1 MDSSPPPPSF
11 LVPTPRN
18 EQGLSFPGSLKLNDR
33 VGNDGEEGEVS
44 MYVRLFDEMIK
55 TVLDRESYL
64 FTQREIWVLN
74 YILDL
79 PYEPRYLL
87 TRLLLRRPSRVHT
100 YTSLVASYSSEI
112 GEEGIKMAMK
122 TLARRLAVPKDIVNS
137 DPDPL
142 PGAPIASSSRPGPS
156 SLSAK
161 AEGKRP
167 ANALW
172 ENKPWADSPSGLTE
186 VQERADPELAAALKE
201 SYWAFKVGRVSVD
214 SDDEGDSLPA
224 ERKRSESVSTFVS
237 TRTVSRQSSGI
248 PTTPSMV
255 FSLTPES
262 PPPVS
267 FLAEDEKSISLD
279 DLMTCMSLDQLRKV
293 AKSRKL
299 AASSLLTR
307 ESTLNA
313 LRNIAKQ
320 QTVLG
325 FAPMKG
331 KATAPV
337 QEQGK
342 QTTLSFAPRPTQTS
356 ESLLTTQMLSSFGG
370 SAIRLTP
377 SLHSLISRVNL
388 IFSRT
393 PPIASDT
400 ASLMLPSILV
410 TSNKRRYPNYG
421 LPTRSKIWEDRDEL
435 LVWERAVVWE
445 ATVTEALGETWDQAR
460 KTPNAAPIPGSI
472 SGTGWVNRKE
482 GAKVVRKIWEGTWD
496 VWKEMVDGDKGK
508 EVDVSKEEG
517 GLVGDRFQIGHVLTR
532 IVYKGAEAL
541 GILHEYDNEC
551 MVLRALLAQ
560 RRWRRGKRG
569 AWYNR
574 LALVLMNHYNSSP
587 AEKEEKLREATQV
600 CIDGLLD
607 EATHLIYRPALSRRL
622 TRLENKLNLP
632 SDERH
637 ISYASLLICET
648 RELNAVRLPEN
659 RGAVRAKPWFGSV
672 TREEEDGEGTGG
684 KDKLVGKSLWMG
696 KEGEIGVEQWVLEWW
711 GKKGYKG
718 YHSESSIL
726 TTLFTLLI
734 WPVLFHPFPGAFETS
749 YQTAPLD
756 LGEDTFAPSRR
767 KLLEDR
773 LSEISKTK
781 RALELLREV
790 DDRERPRGTWAVGV
804 DWGYEKEDLEEIL
817 ECLGGKA
824 LSGVCRMLAEEYRHR
839 ASGVPDLIVWNP
851 ETKDARFVEVKG
863 PGDSL
868 SETQK
873 IWIDV
878 LLSSG
883 IQVEVCRVKAVSPTA
898 AQLQSLEKKRK
909 TSPALNTS
917 SNSTEVKRLKRRS
930 ATSTASAYVKT
941 DEGEYVKADDVVELD
956 EEDDG
961 WERRDE
967 MRFESGIERREG
979 RLE

>member
-1 MDSSPPPPSF
+1 MGSSPPPPSF

-18 EQGLSFPGSLKLNDR
+18 EQQLSFRGSLDLNDK
-33 VGNDGEEGEVS
+33 VSSEGGEGA
-44 MYVRLFDEMIK
+44 D
-55 TVLDRESYL
+55 
-64 FTQREIWVLN
+64 
-74 YILDL
+74 
-79 PYEPRYLL
+79 EPRYLL

-100 YTSLVASYSSEI
+100 YTSLIASYSSEI
-112 GEEGIKMAMK
+112 GEEGIKMGMK
-122 TLARRLAVPKDIVNS
+122 TLARRLAVPKDIADS

-142 PGAPIASSSRPGPS
+142 PATPIASSSRPGPLP
-156 SLSAK
+156 LSAK
-161 AEGKRP
+161 AQGKRP

-172 ENKPWADSPSGLTE
+172 ANKPWADSPSGLTE
-186 VQERADPELAAALKE
+186 AQERADPELTAALKE
-201 SYWAFKVGRVSVD
+201 SHWASKVGRVNVD
-214 SDDEGDSLPA
+214 SDDDDDGSPA
-224 ERKRSESVSTFVS
+224 GSERSESVSTPIS
-237 TRTVSRQSSGI
+237 TPTVSRQSSGI
-248 PTTPSMV
+248 PTAPAIE

-262 PPPVS
+262 PIPVS
-267 FLAEDEKSISLD
+267 FLAEDEKSLSLD

-293 AKSRKL
+293 AKARKL
-299 AASSLLTR
+299 PVSSLSTR

-313 LRNIAKQ
+313 LRGMAKQ

-325 FAPMKG
+325 FVPMKG
-331 KATAPV
+331 KGGATTPV
-337 QEQGK
+337 QEKGR
-342 QTTLSFAPRPTQTS
+342 QTTLPFAPKPKQTS
-356 ESLLTTQMLSSFGG
+356 EFLLTTQLLSSFGG
-370 SAIRLTP
+370 SAIRLSS

-393 PPIASDT
+393 PPIAPG
-400 ASLMLPSILV
+400 APSLMLPSILV
-410 TSNKRRYPNYG
+410 TSNKRHYPDYG
-421 LPTRSKIWEDRDEL
+421 PPTRSKIWKNRDEL
-435 LVWERAVVWE
+435 LVWERAVRWE

-460 KTPNAAPIPGSI
+460 KNPNAVLTPGLT

-482 GAKVVRKIWEGTWD
+482 GSKIVRKIWEATWD

-508 EVDVSKEEG
+508 EVD
-517 GLVGDRFQIGHVLTR
+517 
-532 IVYKGAEAL
+532 GAEAL

-569 AWYNR
+569 AWYDR

-587 AEKEEKLREATQV
+587 TEKEEKLREATQV

-637 ISYASLLICET
+637 ISYASLLTCET

-659 RGAVRAKPWFGSV
+659 RGVVRAKSWSGSAA
-672 TREEEDGEGTGG
+672 REDDSEGTGG

-696 KEGEIGVEQWVLEWW
+696 KEGEVSVEQWVLEWW
-711 GKKGYKG
+711 ENKGYKG

-734 WPVLFHPFPGAFETS
+734 WPVLFRPLPGTFETS

-767 KLLEDR
+767 ELLEGR
-773 LSEISKTK
+773 LAEMSKTK

-790 DDRERPRGTWAVGV
+790 DNRERPRGTWAVGV
-804 DWGYEKEDLEEIL
+804 NWEYEKEDLEEIL

-878 LLSSG
+878 LLSTG

-898 AQLQSLEKKRK
+898 AQLQTLEKKRK
-909 TSPALNTS
+909 TSSALNTS
-917 SNSTEVKRLKRRS
+917 PNSTDVKRLKRRS
-930 ATSTASAYVKT
+930 TTATVSAYVKT
-941 DEGEYVKADDVVELD
+941 DEGEYVTFDEVVELD
-956 EEDDG
+956 EEDGG

>member
-1 MDSSPPPPSF
+1 
-11 LVPTPRN
+11 
-18 EQGLSFPGSLKLNDR
+18 
-33 VGNDGEEGEVS
+33 

-55 TVLDRESYL
+55 TVLDGESYL

-122 TLARRLAVPKDIVNS
+122 TLTRRLAVPKDIVNS
-137 DPDPL
+137 DPDPV
-142 PGAPIASSSRPGPS
+142 PGTPIASSSRPGPS
-156 SLSAK
+156 PLSAK
-161 AEGKRP
+161 AEGRRP

-172 ENKPWADSPSGLTE
+172 ANKPWVDSPSGLTE
-186 VQERADPELAAALKE
+186 AQERADPELAAALKE
-201 SYWAFKVGRVSVD
+201 SYWASKVGRVNVD
-214 SDDEGDSLPA
+214 SDDEGDGLPA
-224 ERKRSESVSTFVS
+224 ANNRSELVSTSVSTP
-237 TRTVSRQSSGI
+237 TVSRQSSGI
-248 PTTPSMV
+248 PTISPIE

-267 FLAEDEKSISLD
+267 FLAEDEKSLSLD
-279 DLMTCMSLDQLRKV
+279 DLMTCMSFDQLRKV
-293 AKSRKL
+293 AKAHKL
-299 AASSLLTR
+299 SASSLLTR

-313 LRNIAKQ
+313 LRGMAKQ

-331 KATAPV
+331 KGKATTPAQV
-337 QEQGK
+337 HGK
-342 QTTLSFAPRPTQTS
+342 QTTLPFASKPKQTS
-356 ESLLTTQMLSSFGG
+356 ELLLTAQMLSSFGG

-393 PPIASDT
+393 PPIAPGT

-410 TSNKRRYPNYG
+410 TSNKRRYPDYG
-421 LPTRSKIWEDRDEL
+421 LTTRSKIWKDRDEL
-435 LVWERAVVWE
+435 LVWERAVGWE
-445 ATVTEALGETWDQAR
+445 ATVTEALGETWDQTR
-460 KTPNAAPIPGSI
+460 KNPNAAPIPGST
-472 SGTGWVNRKE
+472 SRTGWVNRKE
-482 GAKVVRKIWEGTWD
+482 GAKIVRKIWEGTWD

-517 GLVGDRFQIGHVLTR
+517 GLVGDRFQTGHVLTR

-569 AWYNR
+569 AWYDR

-587 AEKEEKLREATQV
+587 AEKEEKQREATQV

-622 TRLENKLNLP
+622 KRLENKLNLP

-637 ISYASLLICET
+637 ISFASLLTCKT
-648 RELNAVRLPEN
+648 RELNAVRSPEN
-659 RGAVRAKPWFGSV
+659 RGVVRAKSCSGSV
-672 TREEEDGEGTGG
+672 AREGDDDEGTGG
-684 KDKLVGKSLWMG
+684 KGKLVGKSLWMG
-696 KEGEIGVEQWVLEWW
+696 KEGEVSVEQWVLEWW
-711 GKKGYKG
+711 EKKGYKG

-734 WPVLFHPFPGAFETS
+734 WPVLFHPLPGAFETS

-767 KLLEDR
+767 TLLEDR
-773 LSEISKTK
+773 LAEISKTK

-790 DDRERPRGTWAVGV
+790 DNRERPKGTWAVGV

-817 ECLGGKA
+817 ECLSGKA

-851 ETKDARFVEVKG
+851 QTKDARFVEVKG

-883 IQVEVCRVKAVSPTA
+883 IQVEVCRVKALSPTA

-909 TSPALNTS
+909 TSPALNIS
-917 SNSTEVKRLKRRS
+917 SNSIDVKRLKRRS
-930 ATSTASAYVKT
+930 TTSTISAYVKT
-941 DEGEYVKADDVVELD
+941 DDGEYVKADEVVELD

-967 MRFESGIERREG
+967 MRFESGVERREG